1 MPHRFALVT
10 GASSGIG
17 EAFARALPA
26 DTGLLITA
34 RDAGALTR
42 LQEDLSRPGRA
53 VEVLAADLATDDG
66 RAALV
71 DKARTLE
78 VDLLINNAG
87 VGAFGAVLENPEEA
101 EKQTVELN
109 VTAVAVLTR
118 ALLPGMIDRAARD
131 SRRAGLI
138 LVSSTTAFQPV
149 PYLATYSATK
159 AFVLSYGEA
168 LASELRRK
176 PVDVLVLCPGA
187 TRTRFG
193 ERSGFAVGS
202 LPGAAEP
209 DDVARD
215 GLAALGRRTVHVSG
229 FGTRQLLRPFLWSR
243 HAATGGLGA
252 LLSVLDRGNRFGRSP
267 RP

>member
-17 EAFARALPA
+17 AAFARALPA
-26 DTGLLITA
+26 DTGLLVSA
-34 RDAGALTR
+34 RDAEALTGLR
-42 LQEDLSRPGRA
+42 HELSRPGRT
-53 VEVLAADLATDDG
+53 VEVLAADLTTDAG

-71 DKARTLE
+71 EKARTLE

-87 VGAFGAVLENPEEA
+87 VGAFGPVLENPEEA
-101 EKQTVELN
+101 ERQTVELN

-118 ALLPGMIDRAARD
+118 ALLPSMIDRAARD
-131 SRRAGLI
+131 NRRAGLI
-138 LVSSTTAFQPV
+138 LVSSTAAFQPV

-159 AFVLSYGEA
+159 AFILSYGEA
-168 LASELRRK
+168 LAAELRRK

-193 ERSGFAVGS
+193 ERAGFAVGS
-202 LPGAAEP
+202 LPGAADP
-209 DDVARD
+209 DDVARE

-229 FGTRQLLRPFLWSR
+229 FGTRQLLRPLLWSR
-243 HAATGGLGA
+243 HAATGGLGT
-252 LLSVLDRGNRFGRSP
+252 LLSVFDRGGRYGRRP
-267 RP
+267 RL